1 MIIIILCSIIL
12 FSCKGNGP
20 GDQNID
26 KELNRISLTD
36 DYIPSLDFQETRYV
50 SAYSN
55 LYYRSAKTNAYC
67 TVVLSIRNTSLTESI
82 YVDKVDYY
90 DSYGEL
96 LSKFVM
102 DTNKLRPL
110 ETREFVVEYSDQEGG
125 SGANFIVNYGA
136 QSELKDLPIIEAVSI
151 GHVGNNG
158 FAITSPSKVISS
170 LNTSQ

>member
-12 FSCKGNGP
+12 FSCKGG
-20 GDQNID
+20 GREQMNID
-26 KELNRISLTD
+26 KEVNRISLSD
-36 DYIPSLDFQETRYV
+36 DFVPNLGFQETRYV

-55 LYYRSAKTNAYC
+55 LYYRSAEKNVYC

-90 DSYGEL
+90 NSFGEL
-96 LSKFVM
+96 VSIYVQE
-102 DTNKLRPL
+102 THKLRPL
-110 ETREFVVEYSDQEGG
+110 ETREFIVEYNDQKGG

-136 QSELKDLPIIEAVSI
+136 EQELLDLPIIEAVSI
-151 GHVGNNG
+151 GHVGSNG

-170 LNTSQ
+170 INAI

>member
-12 FSCKGNGP
+12 FSCKGNKS
-20 GDQNID
+20 DQVNID

-36 DYIPSLDFQETRYV
+36 DYIPALDFQETRYV

-55 LYYRSAKTNAYC
+55 LYYRSAKTNVYC

-90 DSYGEL
+90 DSFGEL
-96 LSKFVM
+96 ISSYVQE
-102 DTNKLRPL
+102 TNKLRPL
-110 ETREFVVEYSDQEGG
+110 ETREFLVEYNDQEGG

-136 QSELKDLPIIEAVSI
+136 SNELKDFPIIEAVSI

-158 FAITSPSKVISS
+158 FAITSPSQIISS
-170 LNTSQ
+170 NPKS